1 MGKIDNSM
9 TSRTYKDYSVK
20 ELQILSKFSVNEYK
34 KTHIQEYYNIYTN
47 CQIRLFE
54 INELIE
60 ETIIIETGKKLSLYN
75 RIFRPFKK

>member
-1 MGKIDNSM
+1 ME
-9 TSRTYKDYSVK
+9 SRTYKDYSVK
-20 ELQILSKFSVNEYK
+20 ELQILSKFAVNEYK

-60 ETIIIETGKKLSLYN
+60 ETIIIETGKNYHCIIEYSDRLKN
-75 RIFRPFKK
+75 K